1 MFEQL
6 CRPQFGHFV
15 MSGAN
20 KLSLY
25 EEVLRQVRYV
35 NSEPQELNSR
45 TFVLSCTELN
55 GRFVSNKLETT
66 VCDSLSCLARLCNH
80 FCCAM
85 RMHSADYAMARC
97 PSVCLSHA
105 GIVCKWLYISSE
117 FFHRRV
123 APPF

>member
-1 MFEQL
+1 
-6 CRPQFGHFV
+6 V
-15 MSGAN
+15 VSGAK

-66 VCDSLSCLARLCNH
+66 VRYQRRLISVSHRLRLVVSPIFVGGVPGLGIERLLDILSNLRWDSEAIHL
-80 FCCAM
+80 
-85 RMHSADYAMARC
+85 DK
-97 PSVCLSHA
+97 
-105 GIVCKWLYISSE
+105 IQYIAL
-117 FFHRRV
+117 V
-123 APPF
+123 V

>member
-1 MFEQL
+1 MSLFFACSLDVEGVQCL
-6 CRPQFGHFV
+6 CV
-15 MSGAN
+15 MSGAK

-85 RMHSADYAMARC
+85 HMHSADYAMARC
-97 PSVCLSHA
+97 PSVCHTPVLCVNGYTYPQS
-105 GIVCKWLYISSE
+105 
-117 FFHRRV
+117 FFTV
-123 APPF
+123 G